1 MSAIAEGTETVLLA
15 KDDVAVRAST
25 REILQEFS
33 YKVIEAVD
41 GEDAVK
47 KFKKDRE
54 RIQLVLLDVIM
65 PKKNGREAYEAMK
78 KIRSDIKVIFMSGYT
93 ADVIQK
99 KGLLEGDFGLIL
111 KPVSPTQ
118 LLRKMREVLDKK
130 V

>member
-99 KGLLEGDFGLIL
+99 KELLEGDFGLIL

>member
-65 PKKNGREAYEAMK
+65 PKKNGREA
-78 KIRSDIKVIFMSGYT
+78 
-93 ADVIQK
+93 
-99 KGLLEGDFGLIL
+99 
-111 KPVSPTQ
+111 
-118 LLRKMREVLDKK
+118 
-130 V
+130 